1 MFHDPDLRDRMTLRF
16 DLVLRPSPCEIARF
30 RDAVRELTIVGGTRA
45 AAERAAAERVFLV
58 RQTAPPA

>member
-1 MFHDPDLRDRMTLRF
+1 MTLRF

-30 RDAVRELTIVGGTRA
+30 RDAVRELTIVGGTRE

-58 RQTAPPA
+58 RQTAPAA